1 MISVNKNTIIGDK
14 SALSPGGIRI
24 GLCALT
30 TRGLDENNCRCVATF
45 IDRAIKIGQDI
56 KCIKLADFKK
66 NINSMVDSPESEIN
80 KLREEVIHFSKHNLS
95 KI

>member
-56 KCIKLADFKK
+56 KVTKLADFKT
-66 NINSMVDSPESEIN
+66 NLDGMIDNPDSEIS
-80 KLREEVIHFSKHNLS
+80 KLRDEVIHFSRNHLS